1 MKKKIVLLEKN
12 LRQMDN
18 LSNEGTRRIQ
28 YRERE
33 IDSFGNGK
41 EEIVE
46 YNIFQTSIHI
56 RDVTNAWSLY
66 PGQDGLRRAYHSFN
80 ILSNNDEKMQKSLR
94 MSDEEKLK
102 LVDEFKNIQTIH
114 IHSQKEDS
122 GYYFYR
128 LDQRMDKNIIVSE
141 RFIMVLSLLIENNK
155 NCEIHFHLSINHFML
170 KEILSKIK
178 LQYVS
183 KVILLLVHDVEMYR
197 KNPYIKMTQQEFTDS
212 QMKSLLEN
220 IYHKNKI
227 HIISPMI

>member
-1 MKKKIVLLEKN
+1 MMTNLLNSK
-12 LRQMDN
+12 D
-18 LSNEGTRRIQ
+18 
-28 YRERE
+28 
-33 IDSFGNGK
+33 
-41 EEIVE
+41 
-46 YNIFQTSIHI
+46 
-56 RDVTNAWSLY
+56 
-66 PGQDGLRRAYHSFN
+66 

-122 GYYFYR
+122 EYFHCLYR